1 MDERKVE
8 HKVLE
13 TIEMV
18 MVTLTFECTWP
29 LLSMEVH
36 LICLGC
42 RRPLILLIALDHLE
56 PP

>member
-56 PP
+56 P